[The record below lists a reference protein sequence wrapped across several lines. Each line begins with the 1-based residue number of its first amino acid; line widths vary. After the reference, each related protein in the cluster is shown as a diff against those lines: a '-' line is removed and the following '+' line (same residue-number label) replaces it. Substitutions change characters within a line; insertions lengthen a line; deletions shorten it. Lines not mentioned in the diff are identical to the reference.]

1 MLMKLSVIIPAY
13 NAEKTISRCLDS
25 ILDSI
30 KQSTYHGKDN
40 VEIICV
46 DDGSRDATWS
56 VLEQY
61 VKAHDIIRIFHKE
74 NGGVGS
80 ARNYGLL
87 QASGDYISWIDSDD
101 YVSDSWYPLIHEILL
116 AQRPDCLFFDYFYT
130 ADGVDLPRHIRLPE
144 HTPLGGFVHEQSLER
159 ELENFLWNQVFRREL
174 WKGITFSTDYHM
186 LEDYDVLTYIT
197 PKCSAFYHLS
207 QCLYHYVQNENSLTH
222 TLSSDVYWG
231 NIAIVK
237 RRYDQYTAAGL
248 SVSITDY
255 VMQLNGYLYNNSLST
270 DPDYT
275 VRAAKLR
282 SKLSAYKWHIL
293 SDKDM
298 PKRVKVKAI
307 FAILRADGILKR
319 ILSIKRRLKR

>member
-1 MLMKLSVIIPAY
+1 MKLSVIIPAY

-25 ILDSI
+25 LFASI
-30 KQSTYHGKDN
+30 EKTSYSGKDH
-40 VEIICV
+40 VEIICI
-46 DDGSRDATWS
+46 DDGSRDDTWS
-56 VLEQY
+56 ILERY
-61 VKAHDIIRIFHKE
+61 ARAHDTIRIFHKE

-80 ARNYGLL
+80 ARNLGL
-87 QASGDYISWIDSDD
+87 SRVTGDYISWIDADD
-101 YVSDSWYPLIHEILL
+101 YVSDLWYSLIYETLL
-116 AQRPDCLFFDYFYT
+116 AQHPDCLFFDYLYT

-159 ELENFLWNQVFRREL
+159 ELKNFLWNQVFRRDL

-186 LEDYDVLTYIT
+186 LEDYDVLTHIT
-197 PKCSAFYHLS
+197 PKCSTFYHLS

-248 SVSITDY
+248 PVSITDY
-255 VMQLNGYLYNNSLST
+255 VMQLNGYLYDNSLPT

-298 PKRVKVKAI
+298 PKTVKVKAI

-319 ILSIKRRLKR
+319 ILSIKRRLK